1 MTAAVPTPDPPS
13 SDGDGLEPVPE
24 WTGDRVAAAKF
35 SSPEAIRGALPV
47 QQVAEFDAAYDAAL
61 SAARQTLRLDQLR
74 HTLRVWRR
82 MALMAEQDPDGHR
95 QLLATVAE
103 VQRTG
108 QPRPGSVPWTE
119 LKTELGL

>member
-1 MTAAVPTPDPPS
+1 M
-13 SDGDGLEPVPE
+13 E
-24 WTGDRVAAAKF
+24 
-35 SSPEAIRGALPV
+35 
-47 QQVAEFDAAYDAAL
+47 QVAEFDAAYDAAL

-119 LKTELGL
+119 LKTALGLRIGGLVDELAAQQLSDLIPGGLQLPPWRRTETTSKAASAP